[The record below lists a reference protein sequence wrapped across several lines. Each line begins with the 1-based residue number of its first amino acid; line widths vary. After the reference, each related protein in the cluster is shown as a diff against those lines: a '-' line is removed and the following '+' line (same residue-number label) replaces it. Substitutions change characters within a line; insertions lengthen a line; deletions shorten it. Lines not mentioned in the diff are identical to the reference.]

1 MRSTTPSVGS
11 VQRFVVAKK
20 FSKTM
25 RLFIRWVALTAAVWI
40 STLII
45 PGIKVSGGVWNYF
58 WVALLLG
65 LVNTFIGS
73 FLKFLTLPA
82 VLVSMGLFIVVI
94 NAAMIMLTDRWSN
107 ALSVSS
113 FWSALFASIIISF
126 VSTFLGK
133 TAKKVTGN

>member
-1 MRSTTPSVGS
+1 
-11 VQRFVVAKK
+11 
-20 FSKTM
+20 M

-94 NAAMIMLTDRWSN
+94 NAAMIMLTDRWSK

>member
-1 MRSTTPSVGS
+1 M
-11 VQRFVVAKK
+11 K
-20 FSKTM
+20 
-25 RLFIRWVALTAAVWI
+25 LFIRWVALTAAVWV

-45 PGIKVSGGVWNYF
+45 PGIKVTGGVWSYF

-82 VLVSMGLFIVVI
+82 VLISMGLFILVI
-94 NAAMIMLTDRWSN
+94 NAAMIMLTDRWSDS
-107 ALSVSS
+107 LSVSS
-113 FWSALFASIIISF
+113 FWSALFASIIITI
-126 VSTFLGK
+126 VSTFVGK